1 MNANI
6 SVLVICVEATRY
18 LLYNLDE
25 CTFNFVLV
33 SLTGS
38 HFSILTKKGQYDT
51 AKLEILINTTKTTN
65 IFMFY
70 IKCYKNGCLSLIR
83 GIFKVLYRK

>member
-18 LLYNLDE
+18 LLYNLDD

-33 SLTGS
+33 SLPGS
-38 HFSILTKKGQYDT
+38 HFCIL
-51 AKLEILINTTKTTN
+51 E
-65 IFMFY
+65 
-70 IKCYKNGCLSLIR
+70 NGESH
-83 GIFKVLYRK
+83 